1 MNESDLIAE
10 AKAGNRLALD
20 RLIADAYPKCLR
32 VAQQRL
38 PGSPE
43 AEDVTQ
49 IAFIKACRSLEH
61 FAERARFSTWVS
73 KIVYHE
79 AISNRRARW
88 PFASLEELELRVED
102 SDIDDWLRDRNAD
115 IESDAVRA
123 QVRVLVKRALDRLPP
138 RQREMVRLHFCEDW
152 PHEQVAAHF
161 HMNTLTVRQQIHH
174 ALGQLR
180 RAVLWVVLPKRHPK
194 AA

>member
-1 MNESDLIAE
+1 MTESELIVE

-32 VAQQRL
+32 IAQQRL
-38 PGSPE
+38 PGSPD

-88 PFASLEELELRVED
+88 PFASLEELASSVED
-102 SDIDDWLRDRNAD
+102 GEVDYWLRDRNID
-115 IESDAVRA
+115 IESAAVRA

-152 PHEQVAAHF
+152 PLDQVAEHF
-161 HMNTLTVRQQIHH
+161 HMNVLTVRQQTHR

-180 RAVLWVVLPKRHPK
+180 RAVLWVILPKKHPK